1 MVEIIKK
8 VEIPFSSIPAKEENE
23 QYFLRYR
30 VISED
35 QNITS
40 AWTPLI
46 YLDLNRGIDIL
57 DGGEETLE
65 AT

>member
-1 MVEIIKK
+1 MAELIRKAI
-8 VEIPFSSIPAKEENE
+8 IPFSSIPAKDPNE
-23 QYFLRYR
+23 QYFIRYR

-35 QNITS
+35 QNLTS

-46 YLDLNRGIDIL
+46 PLDLDRGADIL

-65 AT
+65 TS

>member
-1 MVEIIKK
+1 MAELIKK
-8 VEIPFSSIPAKEENE
+8 VEIPFSSIPAKTDNE

-30 VISED
+30 IISED

-46 YLDLNRGIDIL
+46 QLDLQRGADIL
-57 DGGEETLE
+57 DGGEEVTVVS
-65 AT
+65 

>member
-1 MVEIIKK
+1 MAEVIKK
-8 VEIPFSSIPAKEENE
+8 VEVPFSAIPAKSADER
-23 QYFLRYR
+23 YFLRYR

-46 YLDLNRGIDIL
+46 ALDLDRGADIL
-57 DGGEETLE
+57 DGGEEE
-65 AT
+65 S